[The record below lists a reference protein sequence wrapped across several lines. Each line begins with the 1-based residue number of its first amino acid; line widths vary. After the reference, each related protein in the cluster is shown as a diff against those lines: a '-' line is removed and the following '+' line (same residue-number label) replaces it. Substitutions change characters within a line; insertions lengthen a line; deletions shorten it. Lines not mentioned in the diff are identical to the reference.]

1 MSIEQLDVAIVGG
14 GLAGLRCAD
23 LLVARGV
30 DVVVLEARDRVG
42 GRVFSHHFSDGQTC
56 ERGAEFID
64 SNHAEVLALAARL
77 GLTLTS
83 RDADLDPD
91 ATLIDAGGRAVPMS
105 MHASIEPDLARWD
118 GAVASLGNDPATEQG
133 TLADLMHSRDLSV
146 YSRLVIGRHIRT
158 EYMLPPEEV
167 GQRFAGGLTRLQ
179 NAGRRECHRI
189 VGGNDQLATGLA
201 AGLGDRVRLATAVQS
216 IDVDSGAV
224 GSITLTNGDVIV
236 AATIVAAVPLPVLS
250 RIWAE
255 MPLELGAVGYG
266 VGGKISVQFDRRVWR
281 DYGSNGE
288 VLTERAWGHLWETT
302 DDQVGDRGVLTNLLS
317 SHDGAAFAALP
328 EAPDRIVTEIDRLF
342 PGAKGLA
349 GERVHTDWTNDPM
362 SLGAYSCFGP
372 GQMAAAMP
380 LMNVAHG
387 RPGGGKLLLA
397 GEHTDEFSGFMEGA
411 LRSGA
416 RVAEMITS

>member
-23 LLVARGV
+23 VLAARGV

-64 SNHAEVLALAARL
+64 SNHAEVIALAARL
-77 GLTLTS
+77 GLTLSS
-83 RDADLDPD
+83 RSSDLDPD
-91 ATLIDAGGRAVPMS
+91 ATLLDAGGRAVPMS

-118 GAVASLGNDPATEQG
+118 RAVAALGDDAAAEQG
-133 TLADLMHSRDLSV
+133 TLADLMHSLDLSV

-167 GQRFAGGLTRLQ
+167 GQRFAGGLERLQ
-179 NAGRRECHRI
+179 KAGRRECHRI

-201 AGLGDRVRLATAVQS
+201 AGLGDRVRLSTAVQS

-224 GSITLTNGDVIV
+224 GTITLTTGEVIV
-236 AATIVAAVPLPVLS
+236 AGTIVAAVPLPVLS
-250 RIWAE
+250 RIWSE

-266 VGGKISVQFDRRVWR
+266 VGGKISVQFDRRIWR

-302 DDQVGDRGVLTNLLS
+302 DDQGGDRGVLTNLLS

-328 EAPDRIVTEIDRLF
+328 EAPDRIVAEIDRLF

-372 GQMAAAMP
+372 GHMAAAMP
-380 LMNVAHG
+380 VMHVAHG
-387 RPGGGKLLLA
+387 RAGRLLLA

-416 RVAEMITS
+416 RVAEMIRG